1 MNMTRL
7 QAFALSVLEQGHG
20 WIGEV
25 VCHSR
30 TGHQVEIEISASEL
44 SLSTDHPS
52 CIIALL
58 RDFTERKITEAQIK
72 ASLEE
77 KEVLLKEVQYRVKNN
92 LQLISSLFDLQAGE
106 TTDEKVMEMFGE
118 CRNRVR
124 SMAMIHERL
133 YGAEDLARI
142 DAAQYLSTL
151 TNDLAHSDGL
161 TSRHVNLLMEANEVH
176 LDVDKAIPCGLVVNE
191 LVSNAL
197 NYAFGS
203 GEEGGVRSWCGS
215 SRMRAV

>member
-1 MNMTRL
+1 M
-7 QAFALSVLEQGHG
+7 
-20 WIGEV
+20 
-25 VCHSR
+25 
-30 TGHQVEIEISASEL
+30 
-44 SLSTDHPS
+44 
-52 CIIALL
+52 L
-58 RDFTERKITEAQIK
+58 RDITERKFTEARIK

-92 LQLISSLFDLQAGE
+92 LQIISSLFDLQAGE

-176 LDVDKAIPCGLVVNE
+176 LDVDKAIPCGLVVN
-191 LVSNAL
+191 
-197 NYAFGS
+197 
-203 GEEGGVRSWCGS
+203 
-215 SRMRAV
+215 